1 MQYGTVRPPLTYAA
15 GVLCW
20 RQTKMGVSVLVV
32 RRTYYDDVSIP
43 KGKVDPGELL
53 PQTAVREL
61 LEETKVKAVLGAPI
75 GEARYTVKTGPKVVQ
90 YWLAEVTETAAAAA
104 TKAFKPNSEIASAE
118 WLPIDEAREA
128 VTYPYD
134 AQMIDDFAARLAA
147 GTARTFPIIIARHGK
162 ATAASEWRG
171 PDSERP
177 LDPRGIQQAQ
187 RIAPSIAAFGPQK
200 IVSSSALRCRETV
213 APLAKLTKISVKASN
228 GISQDAYEDG
238 TGKPAKQVLKR
249 LEDHVGVV
257 LCSHGP
263 VIPQLVGA
271 VLASTDVPTTDVMHR
286 AANLST
292 GEFAVFH
299 VTDTEE
305 PQLVTVEIH
314 GAA

>member
-32 RRTYYDDVSIP
+32 RRAYYDDVSIP

-53 PQTAVREL
+53 PQTAAREL

-75 GEARYTVKTGPKVVQ
+75 GETRYTVKTGPKVVK

-104 TKAFKPNSEIASAE
+104 AKAFKANSEIASAE
-118 WLPIDEAREA
+118 WLPIDEARAA
-128 VTYPYD
+128 VTYPHD
-134 AQMIDDFAARLAA
+134 AQMIDDFAARLAD
-147 GTARTFPIIIARHGK
+147 GTARTFPIIITRHGK

-177 LDPRGIQQAQ
+177 LDPHGQRQAQ
-187 RIAPSIAAFGPQK
+187 QIAPAIAAFGPQK
-200 IVSSSALRCRETV
+200 IVSSSALRCLETV
-213 APLAKLTKISVKASN
+213 APLAKLAKLTVKSSN

-238 TGKPAKQVLKR
+238 AGKPAKQILKR
-249 LEDHVGVV
+249 LEDHIGVV

-271 VLASTDVPTTDVMHR
+271 LLAGVSIPATDIAHR
-286 AANLST
+286 AANLAT

-299 VTDTEE
+299 LTDTDE
-305 PQLVTVEIH
+305 PQLVSVEVH